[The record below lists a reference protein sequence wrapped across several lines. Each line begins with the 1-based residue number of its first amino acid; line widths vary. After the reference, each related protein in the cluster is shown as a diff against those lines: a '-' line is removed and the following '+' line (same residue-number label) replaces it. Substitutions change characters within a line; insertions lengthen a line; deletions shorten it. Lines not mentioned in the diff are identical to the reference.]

1 MEAEVTG
8 PGKPRLVIDGAAF
21 DTLEGFFQHFS
32 EIALDGS
39 PWGRN
44 LDAFNDVLRGGFG
57 TPEDGFILEWR
68 NHALSRLRLGH
79 AETARQY
86 ERMLQTCHPNH
97 VARLESLRRDAM
109 RGEGATVF
117 DWITGI
123 IADHGPGG
131 DESEDGIE
139 LVLS

>member
-1 MEAEVTG
+1 MEAEVSG
-8 PGKPRLVIDGAAF
+8 NDKPRLIIDGAAF
-21 DTLEGFFQHFS
+21 DTLEGFFRHFS
-32 EIALDGS
+32 EIALGGG

-57 TPEDGFILEWR
+57 TPDGGFILEWR
-68 NHALSRLRLGH
+68 NHALSRFRLGH

-97 VARLESLRRDAM
+97 VAHFESLRRDAM